1 MNHLFFVVF
10 LLSAALLLFTAPET
24 FLASLL
30 TGASKSATVCVA
42 ILASYSIW
50 LGLIKVW
57 EDSGLTSAVSKR
69 LRPLAKALFKTGDE
83 DALSAICMNLSVN
96 LLGIGGAATPYGIKA
111 ANLLDKSENAEYAS
125 AMLFVLNATSLQ
137 LIPTSIVAVRTAM
150 QSAAPADI
158 ILPTLLSTVL
168 STLFGAILVRLF
180 IPPKKST
187 CPKQKRQFFKKARG
201 QV

>member
-10 LLSAALLLFTAPET
+10 LLSAALLLFTAPEA

-69 LRPLAKALFKTGDE
+69 LRPLAKSLFKTEDE
-83 DALSAICMNLSVN
+83 DALNAVCMNLSVN
-96 LLGIGGAATPYGIKA
+96 LLGIGGAATPYGIRA

-187 CPKQKRQFFKKARG
+187 CPTKKRRFFKKARG